1 MKTFNTLDYYDR
13 HAKAF
18 YESTVHVE
26 FGATQRRFLS
36 KLQKGAHILDFGC
49 GSGRDTKYF
58 IEQTCRRVCGSR
70 NPSYAVSGAGGKKS
84 V

>member
-26 FGATQRRFLS
+26 FGATQRRFFIKAS
-36 KLQKGAHILDFGC
+36 ERSAY
-49 GSGRDTKYF
+49 SGFWMRLRERYKIFY
-58 IEQTCRRVCGSR
+58 R
-70 NPSYAVSGAGGKKS
+70 AG